1 MLAEIITIGDEI
13 LIGQVID
20 TNSAWIAE
28 QLNSIGIRVCQITSV
43 TDEKE
48 HIQSAVE
55 AASARAQLI
64 ITTGGLGPTRDDI
77 TKRTL
82 ADYFKTPLVM
92 NAEVLAH
99 VEQLFANRGVQMP
112 EVNRYQA
119 LVPESCEVIMNP
131 NGTAPGMWF
140 NFKDN
145 RALVSMPGVPYE
157 MKYMVSEVLLEKWRK
172 HFNTPAVYHRTVLTQ
187 GVGESSLMGMID
199 KWEDSLQEE
208 QLKLAYLPS
217 PGVVRL
223 RISGVGES
231 AEVVKTRINKKVS
244 ELEELIPEL
253 IFGYEKQ
260 TLEEVVGNL
269 LNKNGAT
276 VATAESCT
284 GGYIAHLITRI
295 PGSSAYF
302 KGSVVAY
309 ANEVKEKELNVPL
322 EQLEAHGA
330 VSEPVVRAMAEGVR
344 EKLGTTFGVAT
355 SGIAGPD
362 GGTEEKPVGLVW
374 MAVAGPNGTITAHEM
389 FGNNRERNIRKAT
402 LFVLNL
408 LRKEILKPS

>member
-28 QLNSIGIRVCQITSV
+28 QLNSIGIRVHQITSV
-43 TDEKE
+43 TDDKE
-48 HIQSAVE
+48 HIKLSIQE
-55 AASARAQLI
+55 ASERAQLI

-82 ADYFKTPLVM
+82 ADYFSTPLVM
-92 NAEVLAH
+92 NQDVLMH

-119 LVPESCEVIMNP
+119 LVPESCEVITNP

-140 NFKDN
+140 DFGDGQV
-145 RALVSMPGVPYE
+145 LVSMPGVPYE
-157 MKYMVSEVLLEKWRK
+157 MKAMVSDVLLPKWRL
-172 HFNTPAVYHRTVLTQ
+172 HFKTPSVYHRTVLTQ
-187 GVGESSLMGMID
+187 GVGESTLMGMID
-199 KWEDSLQEE
+199 KWEDSLKDDD
-208 QLKLAYLPS
+208 LKLAYLPS

-223 RISGVGES
+223 RISGIGNS
-231 AEVVKTRINKKVS
+231 AEKVKSSINKKVS

-260 TLEEVVGNL
+260 TLEEVIGNL
-269 LNKNGAT
+269 LREKGAT
-276 VATAESCT
+276 LATAESCT

-295 PGSSAYF
+295 AGSSAYF

-309 ANEVKEKELNVPL
+309 ANAVKENELGVSVVDL
-322 EQLEAHGA
+322 EKHGA
-330 VSEPVVRAMAEGVR
+330 VSESVVKAMAEGIR
-344 EKLGTTFGVAT
+344 QKLGTTFGIAT

-374 MAVAGPNGTITAHEM
+374 MAVSGPGGTVTAHEF
-389 FGNNRERNIRKAT
+389 FGKNRERNIRKAT
-402 LFVLNL
+402 LFTLNL
-408 LRKEILKPS
+408 LRKEILNLS

>member
-1 MLAEIITIGDEI
+1 
-13 LIGQVID
+13 
-20 TNSAWIAE
+20 
-28 QLNSIGIRVCQITSV
+28 
-43 TDEKE
+43 
-48 HIQSAVE
+48 
-55 AASARAQLI
+55 
-64 ITTGGLGPTRDDI
+64 
-77 TKRTL
+77 
-82 ADYFKTPLVM
+82 
-92 NAEVLAH
+92 
-99 VEQLFANRGVQMP
+99 
-112 EVNRYQA
+112 
-119 LVPESCEVIMNP
+119 
-131 NGTAPGMWF
+131 
-140 NFKDN
+140 
-145 RALVSMPGVPYE
+145 
-157 MKYMVSEVLLEKWRK
+157 
-172 HFNTPAVYHRTVLTQ
+172 
-187 GVGESSLMGMID
+187 MGMID

-223 RISGVGES
+223 RISGVGTT
-231 AEVVKTRINKKVS
+231 AEVVKSRINKKVR

-260 TLEEVVGNL
+260 TLEEVVGIL
-269 LNKNGAT
+269 LSEKEAT

-295 PGSSAYF
+295 PGSSTYF

-330 VSEPVVRAMAEGVR
+330 VSEPVVKAMAEGVR
-344 EKLGTTFGVAT
+344 EKLGTTFGIAT

-362 GGTEEKPVGLVW
+362 GGTAEKPVGLVW
-374 MAVAGPNGTITAHEM
+374 MAVAGPTGTITTREM

-408 LRKEILKPS
+408 LRKEILKLS